1 MFHFNYN
8 CSLTVRPIIF
18 TVSVQHVQNARRGQ
32 RCKESRG
39 HKLIHFQSREM
50 VIRVYNFMKKE
61 ADSGKAANINQIVVF
76 LKLLVCPYVL

>member
-1 MFHFNYN
+1 
-8 CSLTVRPIIF
+8 
-18 TVSVQHVQNARRGQ
+18 
-32 RCKESRG
+32 
-39 HKLIHFQSREM
+39 M